1 MKKNMKK
8 VLSLLLVLVMVFA
21 LAACGGNTNEK
32 PKDDAGSKTEE
43 NKDGEQPKDG
53 EEPKQ
58 EETTGKAE
66 GEITVVSREEGSG
79 TRGAFIELT
88 GVEQKEKDA
97 DGKEVKVDKTVET
110 AEFQNGTGNVINFVK
125 GDDKAIGYISLGS
138 VDTSV
143 VKPLKIDGVE
153 AKEETVLDGSYK
165 IQRPFLFVFK
175 SEAELSPA
183 AKDFLAFALSKEGQ
197 DIAVEHGYVT
207 VDVNAK
213 PYEKAADAKG
223 EVTLTGSTSVKPL
236 ADKLIEKYSELNPDV
251 TVSIP
256 AATGSGAG
264 IEEAIQGKND
274 IGMSSRDLK
283 ADEQEKLE
291 KQAIAMDGIAVIV
304 SPENPVEEISMD
316 SLKGIYT
323 GEITKWE
330 DVK

>member
-1 MKKNMKK
+1 MKSNMKK
-8 VLSLLLVLVMVFA
+8 ILSLLLVLILVFA
-21 LAACGGNTNEK
+21 LAACGNTTEDEK
-32 PKDDAGSKTEE
+32 DPA
-43 NKDGEQPKDG
+43 Q
-53 EEPKQ
+53 
-58 EETTGKAE
+58 A

-88 GVEQKEKDA
+88 GVEQKEKDEE
-97 DGKEVKVDKTVET
+97 GNEIKVDKTVET

-143 VKPLKIDGVE
+143 VKPLKIDGVD
-153 AKEETVLDGSYK
+153 ATEENVLSGDYK

-175 SEAELSPA
+175 SEEELSPA

-197 DIAVEHGYVT
+197 EIAVESGYVT

-213 PYEKAADAKG
+213 PYEKAADAEG

-236 ADKLIEKYSELNPDV
+236 ADKLIEKYAELNDKV
-251 TVSIP
+251 TVTIP

-264 IEEAIQGKND
+264 IEEASQGKND

-283 ADEQEKLE
+283 DSEAEKLQ
-291 KQAIAMDGIAVIV
+291 KKAIAMDGIAVIV
-304 SPENPVEEISMD
+304 SPENPVEGLSME
-316 SLKGIYT
+316 SLQGIYT
-323 GEITKWE
+323 GTITKWE